1 MVAIFQGVLMVSL
14 GLRGPDS
21 LPGSRGMLALCLVPW
36 TAVTAIGYLML
47 LPASAVFVLPVV
59 AFELLLLLGYLRFIL
74 WMAGK
79 PERWPQTLVSLLGVQ
94 AIINALNLPLV
105 YVATSQEQPGLLVQ
119 AAEYGF
125 LAWWLLAMGNIFS
138 RAMDRG
144 IWVGLLL
151 SVAHFFLYMIL
162 YVSLT
167 QLFGIPIEASS

>member
-21 LPGSRGMLALCLVPW
+21 LPGSREMLILCLVPW
-36 TAVTAIGYLML
+36 VAATALGYLML
-47 LPASAVFVLPVV
+47 LPAPAIFVLPVA
-59 AFELLLLLGYLRFIL
+59 AFELLLLLGYSRFVL

-105 YVATSQEQPGLLVQ
+105 YVVTSQEQPGLLVQ

-125 LAWWLLAMGNIFS
+125 LAWWLLAMGNIFAK
-138 RAMDRG
+138 AMDRST
-144 IWVGLLL
+144 WVGVLL
-151 SVAHFFLYMIL
+151 SVAHFFLYMLL

-167 QLFGIPIEASS
+167 QLFGIPLEAS